1 MLYKHGIINKIWLM
15 DPSFGANY
23 LPLVVSYI
31 KGSTPFQPAERSLS
45 DDLLFAVSAD
55 GSFEISEYGYDIPPE
70 DAPAGSIAILNITGA
85 ITKHDQSCG
94 PSGMVTKSK
103 LLTRCYANKN
113 IKGIVLKI
121 DSGGGSGDAMRLFN
135 ETVSERNKPV
145 IAFIDDNACSAAY
158 GIASGCDI
166 VVANSNTAY
175 VGSIGTYI
183 SIADYTE
190 YFKKEGISIIEVYAT
205 ASKEKNIEVREA
217 LKGNVEPVRKLADK
231 FNEMFLS
238 MVETNRKDQL
248 KTDRS
253 SWGTGKLYYA
263 DEAKEI
269 GLIDAIDKFSNILNY
284 FV

>member
-31 KGSTPFQPAERSLS
+31 KGNNNLQPVERSLS
-45 DDLLFAVSAD
+45 DDLRFAVSTA
-55 GSFEISEYGYDIPPE
+55 GSFEISDYGEAIPPE
-70 DAPAGSIAILNITGA
+70 DAPDGSIAIINITGA
-85 ITKHDQSCG
+85 ITKHDQDCG
-94 PSGMVTKSK
+94 PSGMVTKSNI
-103 LLTRCYANKN
+103 LERCYANKN
-113 IKGIVLKI
+113 IKGVVLKI
-121 DSGGGSGDAMRLFN
+121 DSGGGSGDAMRLMAD
-135 ETVSERNKPV
+135 TISDRNKPV
-145 IAFIDDNACSAAY
+145 VAFIDDNACSAAY

-190 YFKKEGISIIEVYAT
+190 YLKKEGISIIEVYAT
-205 ASKEKNIEVREA
+205 ASKDKNIEVREA
-217 LKGNVEPVRKLADK
+217 LKGNVAPLRKYADK

-238 MVETNRKDQL
+238 MVETARKDQL

-253 SWGTGKLYYA
+253 TWGTGKLYYA
-263 DEAKEI
+263 DEAMEI
-269 GLIDAIDKFSNILNY
+269 GLIDAIDKFTNILNY

>member
-31 KGSTPFQPAERSLS
+31 KGNNNLQPVERSLS
-45 DDLLFAVSAD
+45 DDLRFAVGTA
-55 GSFEISEYGYDIPPE
+55 GSFEISEYGEAIPPE
-70 DAPAGSIAILNITGA
+70 DAPDGSIAIINITGA
-85 ITKHDQSCG
+85 ITKHDQDCG
-94 PSGMVTKSK
+94 PSGMVTKSNI
-103 LLTRCYANKN
+103 LERCYANKN
-113 IKGIVLKI
+113 IKGVVLKI
-121 DSGGGSGDAMRLFN
+121 DSGGGSGDAMRLLN
-135 ETVSERNKPV
+135 ETISERNKPMV
-145 IAFIDDNACSAAY
+145 AFIDDNACSAAY

-190 YFKKEGISIIEVYAT
+190 YLKKEGISIIEVYAT
-205 ASKEKNIEVREA
+205 ASKDKNIEVREA
-217 LKGNVEPVRKLADK
+217 LKGNVAPLRKYADK

-238 MVETNRKDQL
+238 MVETARKDQL

-253 SWGTGKLYYA
+253 TWGTGKLYYA
-263 DEAKEI
+263 DEAMEI
-269 GLIDAIDKFSNILNY
+269 GLIDAIDKFTNILNY

>member
-23 LPLVVSYI
+23 LPLVVAYI
-31 KGSTPFQPAERSLS
+31 KGSNTFQPAERSLS
-45 DDLLFAVSAD
+45 DDLRFAVSTA
-55 GSFEISEYGYDIPPE
+55 GSFEISEYGIDISPE
-70 DAPAGSIAILNITGA
+70 DAPDGSIAIINITGA
-85 ITKHDQSCG
+85 ITKHDQDCG
-94 PSGMVTKSK
+94 PSGMVTKSNI
-103 LLTRCYANKN
+103 LERCYANKN
-113 IKGIVLKI
+113 IKGVVLKI
-121 DSGGGSGDAMRLFN
+121 DSGGGSGDAMRLMAD
-135 ETVSERNKPV
+135 TISDRNKPV
-145 IAFIDDNACSAAY
+145 VAFIDDNACSAAY

-190 YFKKEGISIIEVYAT
+190 YLKKEGISIIEVYAT
-205 ASKEKNIEVREA
+205 ASKDKNIEVREA
-217 LKGNVEPVRKLADK
+217 LKGNVDPVRKLADK

-248 KTDRS
+248 KTARS
-253 SWGTGKLYYA
+253 TWGTGKLYYA

-269 GLIDAIDKFSNILNY
+269 GLIDAIDKFTNILNY

>member
-31 KGSTPFQPAERSLS
+31 KGNNNLQPVERSLS
-45 DDLLFAVSAD
+45 DDLRFAVSAD
-55 GSFEISEYGYDIPPE
+55 GSFEISEYGEAIPPE
-70 DAPAGSIAILNITGA
+70 DAPDGSIAIINITGA
-85 ITKHDQSCG
+85 ITKHDQDCG
-94 PSGMVTKSK
+94 PSGMVTKSNI
-103 LLTRCYANKN
+103 LERCYANKN
-113 IKGIVLKI
+113 IKGVVLKI
-121 DSGGGSGDAMRLFN
+121 DSGGGSGDAMRLMAD
-135 ETVSERNKPV
+135 TISDRNKPV
-145 IAFIDDNACSAAY
+145 VAFIDDNACSAAY

-190 YFKKEGISIIEVYAT
+190 YLKKEGISIIEVYAT
-205 ASKEKNIEVREA
+205 ASKDKNIEVREA
-217 LKGNVEPVRKLADK
+217 LKGNVAPLRKYADK

-238 MVETNRKDQL
+238 MVETARKDQL

-253 SWGTGKLYYA
+253 TWGTGKLYYA
-263 DEAKEI
+263 DEAMEI
-269 GLIDAIDKFSNILNY
+269 GLIDAIDKFTNILNY